1 MPNPLD
7 RFKRLFERKSYTLTD
22 PDFPLSIFGITH
34 SASGV
39 PVTAANAMRV
49 PAVAAAVELIATAI
63 GTLPAKVVYKLTNSH
78 EVLKLN
84 SDDLPGV
91 ICSATPLEVRAGCH
105 AISPSLSL

>member
-1 MPNPLD
+1 MLKTLD

-34 SASGV
+34 SASGI
-39 PVTAANAMRV
+39 PLTAANAMRV

-63 GTLPAKVVYKLTNSH
+63 GNLPVKVYKLTSAH

-84 SDDLPGV
+84 RDDLPSV
-91 ICSATPLEVRAGCH
+91 IK
-105 AISPSLSL
+105 